1 MDRFVTACETIVE
14 KKGVRLD
21 DFGRIQNGRWIEG
34 CVTFANWAGAREK
47 SAAFFRARAA
57 GVKKE
62 RSADLRSGAE

>member
-21 DFGRIQNGRWIEG
+21 DFGRIQYQEMTRNGQYSLYRQ
-34 CVTFANWAGAREK
+34 A
-47 SAAFFRARAA
+47 RARHVLVSHPHAA
-57 GVKKE
+57 EVKKE